1 MSNEFETEIKES
13 VLSDKITNFL
23 RKFKKKI
30 IVSFFLILV
39 LILSYY
45 TNFYLKQKEYASQ
58 LNDYSVAIKNLNSK
72 TDEAKKIFKNLLKS
86 NNDTIVMLSLNQLV
100 NLNSKNDIIN
110 EIDIILK
117 KNTLS
122 KKNIDLLKFK
132 KALILFDNIDE
143 NSINTLLGD
152 NSDSFLKKAKLEIL
166 KNFNESK
173 KIKN

>member
-13 VLSDKITNFL
+13 VLNDKITNFL

-45 TNFYLKQKEYASQ
+45 INFYLKQKEYASQ

-132 KALILFDNIDE
+132 KALILFDDIDE

>member
-13 VLSDKITNFL
+13 VLNERITNFV

-86 NNDTIVMLSLNQLV
+86 NNDTIVMLALNQLV
-100 NLNSKNDIIN
+100 NLNSKNDIIT

-132 KALILFDNIDE
+132 KALILFDDIDE

-152 NSDSFLKKAKLEIL
+152 NSDSFLKQAKLEIL

>member
-13 VLSDKITNFL
+13 VLNDKITNFL

-30 IVSFFLILV
+30 IISFFLILV

-45 TNFYLKQKEYASQ
+45 TNFYLKQKEYALQ
-58 LNDYSVAIKNLNSK
+58 LNNYSVAIKNLNSK

-100 NLNSKNDIIN
+100 NLNSKNDIIT

-132 KALILFDNIDE
+132 KALILFDDIDE
-143 NSINTLLGD
+143 NSINILLGD
-152 NSDSFLKKAKLEIL
+152 NSDSFLKQAKLEIL

>member
-1 MSNEFETEIKES
+1 
-13 VLSDKITNFL
+13 
-23 RKFKKKI
+23 
-30 IVSFFLILV
+30 
-39 LILSYY
+39 
-45 TNFYLKQKEYASQ
+45 
-58 LNDYSVAIKNLNSK
+58 DYSVAIKNLNSK

-122 KKNIDLLKFK
+122 KKNIDFLKFK
-132 KALILFDNIDE
+132 KALILFDDIDE

-152 NSDSFLKKAKLEIL
+152 NSDSFLKQAKLEIL

>member
-13 VLSDKITNFL
+13 VLNDKITNFL

-30 IVSFFLILV
+30 IISFFLILV

-100 NLNSKNDIIN
+100 NLNSKNDIMN

-132 KALILFDNIDE
+132 KALILFDDIDE

-152 NSDSFLKKAKLEIL
+152 NSDSFLKQAKLEIL